1 MNDVM
6 FKILLTVVSTICVV
20 ITSVIVPYIKGKV
33 DNDKLEIYSYW
44 SNLVVD
50 CAEMIYKE
58 KGSGKTKKEY
68 ATTVLNSIINKN
80 KTVLTD
86 EQINALIESSV
97 KAMNSQG

>member
-1 MNDVM
+1 MNDIM
-6 FKILLTVVSTICVV
+6 FKILLTVISTICVI
-20 ITSVIVPYIKGKV
+20 ITSVIVPYVRGKISSE
-33 DNDKLEIYSYW
+33 KIEIYSYW
-44 SNLVVD
+44 ASLVVD

-80 KTVLTD
+80 KTVLTE
-86 EQINALIESSV
+86 EQINALIESAV